1 MSPQRRSLTA
11 STYFATPTTLSLRT
25 YLTILPVALAA
36 AAFAVPGAELRVV
49 LAWLGAGVI
58 AELGVGACFLAG
70 WWLAMRIPHPRAW
83 VVLVVLVAYAVRGAV
98 LVLVTQ
104 SLDVPDTTSSGLRV
118 VASMANMSLWTFLV
132 GAAWEARAHY
142 HHRLQE
148 AAGRVAQLRTDL
160 EHDAPDDFPL
170 AREVRDVQAGIASLL
185 ERFDSREVDAWAAE
199 LQQSIDEQVRP
210 LSHRLASIGSRPMG
224 QRGRL
229 RQIIWRAARQ
239 PVALVPIGLVL
250 GIVTSTNAALR
261 YPTDEALLVAAV
273 YLPLVVLALGLVVIL
288 RALRVPAVVT
298 NFVLLVLLAI
308 VVPLIL
314 TSMVDRILP
323 RAPDPAGPVSVMLAA
338 FAVVVVT
345 SVVQAA
351 LAVSTEELDRLQGE
365 IDALDLLIEGQWT
378 TQGSLSSGAASYLHD
393 VLQSRLTAVRIEAS
407 ASSGQLDPT
416 LLADAQ
422 RLLGRDVYR
431 SRPPVDPVSELRQAV
446 HSWSGVLNVDLHIDP
461 DLAPEDPRVTRL
473 ASFAQEAIANAARHG
488 EASAVEIRLWDQDGA
503 VHCRVRDN
511 GTWAPPSAPG
521 LGLTATRDLVV
532 NVETDEGGTTVTA
545 SAAEP
550 WG

>member
-1 MSPQRRSLTA
+1 MSPHRRAQTA
-11 STYFATPTTLSLRT
+11 SAYFATPTTLSLRT

-83 VVLVVLVAYAVRGAV
+83 VVLVVLVAYAVRGV
-98 LVLVTQ
+98 ILVLVTQ

-422 RLLGRDVYR
+422 RLLERDVYR

-488 EASAVEIRLWDQDGA
+488 EASAVDICLWRQDSA

-511 GTWAPPSAPG
+511 GTWATPSAPG
-521 LGLTATRDLVV
+521 LGLTATHDLVV
-532 NVETDEGGTTVTA
+532 SVETDDGGTTVTA